1 MPKTYTV
8 KQVVEALG
16 VSTNTVYKYLE
27 EGKISATRSNA

>member
-8 KQVVEALG
+8 KQVAEALG